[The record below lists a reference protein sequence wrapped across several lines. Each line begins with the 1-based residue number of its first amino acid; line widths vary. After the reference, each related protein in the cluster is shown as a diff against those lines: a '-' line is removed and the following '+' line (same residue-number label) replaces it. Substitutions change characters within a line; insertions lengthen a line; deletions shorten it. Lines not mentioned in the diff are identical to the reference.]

1 MINIG
6 VDNLFLLL
14 ITLTGATYDWKARRI
29 PNWLTFGG
37 LAIILSFNTFHFGTE
52 GFINSLLGF
61 VSGIG
66 LLLIPYLLGGMGAG
80 DVKLLGTVGAIAG
93 YKGIVVIFFYTAI
106 SGLIIG
112 IIWLI
117 FTPDRLK
124 FLITTG
130 QILPTVDKKQKVPYG
145 IAILMG
151 TILYIMFGV
160 NNIFNII
167 TWQ

>member
-1 MINIG
+1 MTFETI
-6 VDNLFLLL
+6 LLSL
-14 ITLTGATYDWKARRI
+14 ITLIGATYDWKVRRI

-37 LAIILSFNTFHFGTE
+37 LAIALVFNTFHLGVE

-61 VSGIG
+61 ICGIG

-93 YKGIVVIFFYTAI
+93 YKEVVIIFFYTAI

-117 FTPDRLK
+117 FTPNRLK

-151 TILYIMFGV
+151 TILYIMFGE